1 MKRVF
6 AVLALAGLLAAA
18 CGGAGT
24 PVAVATTAAPTLS
37 RAPTASPAPTP
48 TTKTMVFTTDLLGAN
63 EVPAIADAEQSCTG
77 TATVTLNV
85 TMDPA
90 AKITAATAKFEFS
103 VKSCPTTTNLI
114 LSHIHQ
120 GAAGA
125 NGGVK
130 VDSGMTAAAPIA
142 LTTGGTTFTKDNIT
156 VTDLQVATDLVANP
170 AGFYYNV
177 HSMVHPLGVVRG
189 QLKLKT

>member
-6 AVLALAGLLAAA
+6 AVLTLAGLLAAA

-24 PVAVATTAAPTLS
+24 PVAVATSKAPTTAPTTAAPTS
-37 RAPTASPAPTP
+37 
-48 TTKTMVFTTDLLGAN
+48 TTKTMVFTTDLAASN
-63 EVPAIADAEQSCTG
+63 EVPAIADAEQTCTG
-77 TATVTLNV
+77 TATVTLNA

-90 AKITAATAKFEFS
+90 GKITAATTKFEFT

-130 VDSGMTAAAPIA
+130 IDSGMTAAAPIA

-177 HSMVHPLGVVRG
+177 HSMVHPGGVVRG